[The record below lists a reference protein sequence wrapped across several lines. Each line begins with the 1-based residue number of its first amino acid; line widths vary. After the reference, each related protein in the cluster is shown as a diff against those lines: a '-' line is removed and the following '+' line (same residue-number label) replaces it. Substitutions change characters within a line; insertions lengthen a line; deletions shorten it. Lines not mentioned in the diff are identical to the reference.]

1 MKALTKLEGY
11 NEILKDIHSLLEKTK
26 YQAYK
31 AVDNIRVQTYWQ
43 IGERIARSE
52 LEHKDRADYGK
63 RIIER
68 LTIDL
73 GFQKRDLYRMVQFYK
88 TYPIVT
94 SLMSQLSWTH
104 YTVLVMV
111 EHKEERQFYE
121 VQTIQNSWSS
131 RRLRQEIKNNLYQ
144 RVLKKG
150 KAIVTTAIL
159 LKPAL
164 PDQVFKNTYN
174 FDFLQL
180 QKGYTEKQL
189 EDAILSNAEK
199 VLLEFGSDF
208 SLAGRQKKIVI
219 DNLIHT
225 VDLEFYHR
233 GIPCVVIVDLKIGK
247 FKAEYIGQMNKY
259 LNYYRENR
267 KYKWEKNPI
276 GLIICEYK
284 GKEEVHYALGGLEN
298 KIFIAE
304 YKTKLPS
311 EKEIAKRLR
320 KIRKGG

>member
-11 NEILKDIHSLLEKTK
+11 NEILKDIHSLLERTK

-63 RIIER
+63 RVIER
-68 LTIDL
+68 LTIDI

-104 YTVLVMV
+104 YTVLVIV
-111 EHKEERQFYE
+111 EGQEERQFYE

-144 RVLKKG
+144 KILKKG
-150 KAIVTTAIL
+150 KAIVTTSIP

-189 EDAILSNAEK
+189 EDAILSNTEK

-208 SLAGRQKKIVI
+208 SLAGRQKKIII